1 MNSTAPPL
9 RRSGFASRRLVG
21 ALAVILLLLM
31 AVFIPRWGGLRQKAV
46 VEAARTFR
54 LTSIEPG
61 GHQWSLR
68 DGWPAEGQALVR
80 EQVLQFERSDLVEME
95 LNPELSP
102 GDQIEQGQVL
112 AWVRSPRDLRRMAEL
127 EAMRAELEAQ
137 RALLGAGGR
146 SEEVEEAR
154 RGLAVARAA
163 WKGNQTQLER
173 SQKLAAEG
181 AISEAELEAAEVSHR
196 LLELETEL
204 ASAALAV
211 ARSSARPEAL
221 AAVEAQ
227 ITALDA
233 RIGELTDRVT
243 GKTIRSP
250 IAGMLEM
257 GGRRVVLRV
266 YDLDPVYLRIAIHE
280 AHRHELQVGSPVR
293 FHTPSVPGSTY
304 EGEVVD
310 VSEDASNLNGLQVF
324 WVSARV
330 ENPELQL
337 RSGMTG
343 VAWLELE
350 SGRGLLSYLWDV
362 LTGNGS

>member
-1 MNSTAPPL
+1 VNPSPPIS
-9 RRSGFASRRLVG
+9 RRSGFSSRRLVG
-21 ALAVILLLLM
+21 ALALLVLLLM
-31 AVFIPRWGGLRQKAV
+31 AIFVPRWGGLRQKAV

-80 EQVLQFERSDLVEME
+80 EQVMQFERSDLVELE
-95 LNPELSP
+95 LNPDLSP
-102 GDQIEQGQVL
+102 GDQIEEGQVL
-112 AWVRSPRDLRRMAEL
+112 AWVRSPRDQRRMAEL

-137 RALLGAGGR
+137 RALLQAGGR
-146 SEEVEEAR
+146 REEVEEAR
-154 RGLAVARAA
+154 RALAVAQAA
-163 WKGNQTQLER
+163 WKGNLPQLER

-181 AISEAELEAAEVSHR
+181 AISEAELEAAEVNHR
-196 LLELETEL
+196 LLELEAEL

-227 ITALDA
+227 VTALDA
-233 RIGELTDRVT
+233 RIGELEDRVT

-280 AHRHELQVGSPVR
+280 AHRHELEVGSPVR
-293 FHTPSVPGSTY
+293 FHTPSVPGTTY
-304 EGEVVD
+304 SGEVVD
-310 VSEDASNLNGLQVF
+310 VSEDAANLNGLQVF

-330 ENPELQL
+330 ENPGFRL

-343 VAWLELE
+343 VTWLELDA
-350 SGRGLLSYLWDV
+350 GRGLLSYVWDV